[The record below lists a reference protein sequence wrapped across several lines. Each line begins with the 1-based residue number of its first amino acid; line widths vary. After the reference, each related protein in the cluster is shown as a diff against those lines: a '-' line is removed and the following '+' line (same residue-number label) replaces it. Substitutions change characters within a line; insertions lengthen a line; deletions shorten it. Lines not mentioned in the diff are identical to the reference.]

1 MKPVLVGQAP
11 SRSGNASA
19 PLTAKRVAS
28 RLSSCA
34 GLSLEEYARAFD
46 RRNLLDAWPGRSGK
60 GDNFP
65 KNEARNSVFLMMEG
79 LRKRNVLFLG
89 KQVAKAFG
97 VFEDFLVE
105 FEWNEGR
112 AVVLPHPSG
121 INLWW
126 NSEANRALASD
137 LLKRWLA
144 KENK

>member
-1 MKPVLVGQAP
+1 
-11 SRSGNASA
+11 
-19 PLTAKRVAS
+19 
-28 RLSSCA
+28 
-34 GLSLEEYARAFD
+34 
-46 RRNLLDAWPGRSGK
+46 
-60 GDNFP
+60 
-65 KNEARNSVFLMMEG
+65 MMEG